1 MQNSTTSNK
10 NNVFR
15 EFCKYASLSVLA
27 MAAIS
32 CYILADTFFISAGL
46 GADGLTALNLA
57 IPVYNF
63 IHGTGLMLG
72 MGGATRFAVCR
83 SRSDHA
89 GGNAMFTATLWLGAA
104 FSLLFVA
111 LGILCPTQLAQL
123 LGADGVTLPMTRT
136 YLQVLLLFSPAFI
149 LNDILLCFNRNDGAP
164 QLSMA
169 ATVSGSL
176 ANILLDYV
184 FIFPCGMGM
193 FGAVLATGLAPV
205 IGVGVSSLHF
215 LRKKNSYRPAKILP
229 KPAHMRYNFALG
241 FPSLVEQLSAAIVII
256 VFNYI
261 ILGLEGNAGVAAYG
275 VVANISLVVSAVFT
289 GIAQG
294 MQPLLSRAHGEG
306 DEKRAGRIF
315 TYASCSM
322 LALAVLLYAAVF
334 FFAAPIA
341 AIFNGD
347 GNAAFGE
354 MAAHGL
360 RLYFLAAAFVG
371 GNTLLC
377 AYFTSV
383 ERALPAHILSLL
395 RGLVVIIPCAFLFA
409 AIWKITGVWLS
420 YPATEALVC
429 AVGFVLFFLNH
440 AKTKKARPQAGPS
453 PQMRQKN
460 KRSPIAPFH
469 ANK

>member
-1 MQNSTTSNK
+1 MQNSTASNR
-10 NNVFR
+10 NSAFR

-83 SRSDHA
+83 SRGDHA

-306 DEKRAGRIF
+306 DEKRAGRTF

-395 RGLVVIIPCAFLFA
+395 RGLIVIIPCAFLFA

-440 AKTKKARPQAGPS
+440 AKTKKARPKTEPS
-453 PQMRQKN
+453 PHLR
-460 KRSPIAPFH
+460 R
-469 ANK
+469 